1 MTALEHMIPKT
12 VVRAKFGYAYNVRT
26 LKNEADQ
33 LKETMISA
41 NDMLSKISNVAEK
54 FGVEIIEPPSTA
66 VETSKEETPA
76 TTVLGDR

>member
-41 NDMLSKISNVAEK
+41 NDMLSKVNYIHLV
-54 FGVEIIEPPSTA
+54 P
-66 VETSKEETPA
+66 
-76 TTVLGDR
+76 L